1 MMKALLVNDYN
12 GPETMQYTE
21 IENPAPKD
29 NEVVIQ
35 VQYSGVGLV
44 DILFSRGFGQRKLPF
59 IPGLEVSG
67 TVKNVGKNVEKFKK
81 GDRVAAL
88 TINGL
93 KGFAELVSVGEDYV
107 VKVPDELDL
116 GIAAGT
122 LTNTATALVLLKE
135 ITPIHVGGSLLVYG
149 ATGGL
154 GSQVGQIAKLLGAQK
169 VVGVVSTESKKVKAE
184 QLGFDHVYLQE
195 EFLNSSNELFDIVVD
210 PIGGKQRKLNLDR
223 LNPYGS
229 LAIVGNASQEE
240 LADINP
246 DTLWLK
252 NLSITG
258 FNFGMYTSQYTK
270 RVNKYLEWAI
280 QLIYQKQLD
289 LPTVYK
295 TPISEASESLIK
307 LENGEINGKLLLEY
321 H

>member
-1 MMKALLVNDYN
+1 MKALLVNDYN
-12 GPETMQYTE
+12 GPETIQYTE
-21 IENPAPKD
+21 VENPVPKD

-67 TVKNVGKNVEKFKK
+67 IITDVGNSVEKFKK

-93 KGFAELVSVGEDYV
+93 KGFAELVSVGEDYI
-107 VKVPDELDL
+107 VKVPEELDL

-135 ITPIHVGGSLLVYG
+135 ITPIQIGGSLLVYG

-154 GSQVGQIAKLLGAQK
+154 GSQVGQIAKLLGAQN

-184 QLGFDHVYLQE
+184 KLGFDHVYLRE
-195 EFLNSSNELFDIVVD
+195 EFLKSSNGLFDVVVD
-210 PIGGKQRKLNLDR
+210 PIGGKQRKHNLDR

-246 DTLWLK
+246 DTLWL
-252 NLSITG
+252 NYLSITG
-258 FNFGMYTSQYTK
+258 FNFGMYTSQHTK
-270 RVNKYLEWAI
+270 RVNKYLEWAV

-289 LPTVYK
+289 LPTVHK
-295 TPISEASESLIK
+295 TPISEASASLLK
-307 LENGEINGKLLLEY
+307 LENGEINGKLLLE
-321 H
+321 HH